1 MKKHLIA
8 ALLTLLGT
16 GAFAQTQQG
25 TVVLSGSLSIARQGY
40 GHDIGPEQTKSTKVP
55 VGIYPAA
62 GYFVKD
68 NLEAGTELFL
78 GYTSHSTYSSDA
90 STFPDKYH
98 TYDIGLAPYIRKY
111 WPVAN
116 QLYLT
121 GKASASASYNFL
133 KVASPDFES
142 QVMSTGHTLGLSLS
156 PGLTLFATE
165 HISLHGS
172 LGIISYQRYAPNPEN
187 GNIVREYRSSNFSF
201 SLLPSTFSLGMSYYI
216 HQ

>member
-1 MKKHLIA
+1 MKNYLIA
-8 ALLTLLGT
+8 ALLAFSGT
-16 GAFAQTQQG
+16 SALAQTQQG
-25 TVVLSGSLSIARQGY
+25 TVVLSGSLSISRQAY
-40 GHDIGPEQTKSTKVP
+40 DNDIGPEQTNSTNVT

-68 NLEAGTELFL
+68 NLEAGTELL
-78 GYTSHSTYSSDA
+78 LDYTSQSAYSSDA
-90 STFPDKYH
+90 SIFPDKYH
-98 TYDIGLAPYIRKY
+98 TYAIGLSPYLRKY

-133 KVASPDFES
+133 NVAFSDHES

-156 PGLTLFATE
+156 PGLTFFATE

-172 LGIISYQRYAPNPEN
+172 LGMISFQRYSPNLKN
-187 GNIVREYRSSNFSF
+187 DIIVGEYSSSNFSF
-201 SLLPSTFSLGMSYYI
+201 SLLPSTISFGMSYYI
-216 HQ
+216 NQ